1 MELNAVKDAYF
12 RGNGFTVVRN
22 VLSPAEVETLRQRA
36 DEIVR
41 DLNAYMQRDGAER
54 AKLEARHRQDGMDG
68 TAKSTAFADLPEVR
82 IGDRYARR
90 GDRVYPIRQ
99 RPVDAA
105 AVAAAMASD
114 NPWGR
119 LGRTIDHLADNDEV
133 FRRFAAHPNIVKVLS
148 ELLSP
153 NLKLWFDHLYNK
165 PPYNS
170 GGPFDGANRF
180 HQDGFFQFD
189 RRSVTCWIALEE
201 VTVEN
206 GCFHYVPLTA
216 DYGQVRFDIGVAEE
230 LTADKLAE
238 AVLVTLRPGDAAFH
252 DRWTMHSTGPNE
264 TGSHRRGWA
273 MHYCDA
279 GSRWGD
285 FTNDDPRWTNAYYQ
299 SPDRVHLRDNKVH
312 GNRHYLPVAGEEF
325 PGCV

>member
-12 RGNGFTVVRN
+12 RENGFTVVRN

-41 DLNAYMQRDGAER
+41 DLDAYMQRDGAER

-114 NPWGR
+114 NPWDR

-230 LTADKLAE
+230 LTADELAK

-273 MHYCDA
+273 MHYSDA

-299 SPDRVHLRDNKVH
+299 SHDRVHLRDNKVH
-312 GNRHYLPVAGEEF
+312 GNRHYLLVAGEEF
-325 PGCV
+325 PGCI

>member
-1 MELNAVKDAYF
+1 MELNAVKDTYF
-12 RGNGFTVVRN
+12 RENGFTVVRN

-41 DLNAYMQRDGAER
+41 VLDAYMQRDAAER
-54 AKLEARHRQDGMDG
+54 TKLEDRHRQDGMDG
-68 TAKSTAFADLPEVR
+68 TSKSTAFAELPEVR
-82 IGDRYARR
+82 LGDRYARR
-90 GDRVYPIRQ
+90 GDRVYPIRE

-105 AVAAAMASD
+105 AVAAAKASD
-114 NPWGR
+114 NPWDR

-133 FRRFAAHPNIVKVLS
+133 FRQFAAHPNIVKVLR

-230 LTADKLAE
+230 LTADELAK

-279 GSRWGD
+279 GSKWGD

-299 SPDRVHLRDNKVH
+299 SHDRVHLRDNKVH
-312 GNRHYLPVAGEEF
+312 GNRHYLLVAGEEF
-325 PGCV
+325 PGCI